1 MRDAHGRLIATS
13 ISGKALLVFGG
24 GWGGALGT
32 QVKLGDNLPSK
43 GLGTPAAR
51 GKEPEADTRSANR
64 RSPRRQSAPASVGEG
79 GGERRRPK
87 LRRTTLEE
95 A

>member
-1 MRDAHGRLIATS
+1 M
-13 ISGKALLVFGG
+13 
-24 GWGGALGT
+24 GT
-32 QVKLGDNLPSK
+32 QVKVRDSLPSK

-51 GKEPEADTRSANR
+51 GKELEADIRSANR
-64 RSPRRQSAPASVGEG
+64 RSPRRQSAPASEGEW

-87 LRRTTLEE
+87 LRRTTVEE